1 MRHALASLAL
11 ATAALAATPAD
22 VDLKE
27 RQLELLRAEVA
38 SEVQLQ
44 AAGLL
49 DELVYGWTQ
58 EPPFSADTPVV
69 LTGVT
74 VPVSLG
80 TGLEAYLENHLA
92 SLVTKNPKS
101 RVQLVHCPACSAWV
115 VRSGPT
121 GTVVTRGFDDPQTL
135 AQGGLSTGGR
145 HALFLEFEAE
155 GASLVLRA
163 RLTTL
168 DASLRIVWARTL
180 TTSTATPSLLR
191 SGERLVSA
199 QEARRE
205 YLEALG
211 GRGLFL
217 VPVRFGVRAYATG
230 TTSSFANTPFFWLSA
245 GLEAAFS
252 QARAWTASVNA
263 GFSWLPQSHVAV
275 MAQGRVAR
283 LLSGRST
290 SLTWPDLYGFIGA
303 GVLFGQGRGLLPFRN
318 RVPTIDDVV
327 STTTSNEPR
336 ATLGLLSVGLELRVK
351 NRVGLVVFLETLP
364 AVEITDN
371 IGTYVDLLVRFQSF
385 GVEVSFCF

>member
-1 MRHALASLAL
+1 MRAGLLGIAV
-11 ATAALAATPAD
+11 ATSALAAEPAD

-27 RQLELLRAEVA
+27 RQVELLRAEVA
-38 SEVQLQ
+38 SELQLQ

-58 EPPFSADTPVV
+58 EPPFPVDTPVV

-101 RVQLVHCPACSAWV
+101 HVQLVHCPACSAWV
-115 VRSGPT
+115 VRSGPV
-121 GTVVTRGFDDPQTL
+121 GTVVTRGYDDPEAL
-135 AQGGLSTGGR
+135 AQGGLGPGGK
-145 HALFLEFEAE
+145 HALFLDFEAE

-168 DASLRIVWARTL
+168 DPSLRIVAARTL
-180 TTSTATPSLLR
+180 TTSTSKPALLR

-199 QEARRE
+199 QEARKE

-230 TTSSFANTPFFWLSA
+230 TNTNFGNVPFLWLST

-252 QARAWTASVNA
+252 QARAWTASINA

-275 MAQGRVAR
+275 MAQGRISR
-283 LLSGRST
+283 LLTGSST
-290 SLTWPDLYGFIGA
+290 SLTWPDLYGFFGA
-303 GVLFGQGRGLLPFRN
+303 GVMYGQGRSMLAFRN
-318 RVPTIDDVV
+318 TNPTIDDIIN
-327 STTTSNEPR
+327 TNTNNEPR
-336 ATLGLLSVGLELRVK
+336 ATLGLFSLGLELRVK
-351 NRVGLVVFLETLP
+351 NRISLIAFLETLP
-364 AVEITDN
+364 AIEITDN
-371 IGTYVDLLVRFQSF
+371 IGTYVNFLIRFQSF